1 MISPLASVDP
11 NAKIGN
17 NVTIYPFA
25 YIDADTVIGDGCVIY
40 PYVSIMAGT
49 TLGPNN
55 TVYQGTVLGAVPQDF
70 SFKGDKTRLVVGK
83 DNTIRENVVINRATF
98 EDGQTVIGNNNCL
111 MEGVH
116 VSHDVHIF
124 NNTVIGY
131 GTKIAGS
138 VEIHD
143 DAILTSNV
151 IANPGTRVG
160 RCAMVKS
167 GCRFS
172 KDVPPYIIAT
182 HNPIEYGGVNATI
195 LTNAG
200 IDPKVQAHIANAYR
214 LIFNGKTSLEDG
226 IYQVK
231 TQVVMSSEIEDIIAF
246 LETSKLGLIGKM

>member
-11 NAKIGN
+11 KAKIGN

-25 YIDADTVIGDGCVIY
+25 FIEADTEIGDGCVIY
-40 PYVSIMAGT
+40 PYVSVMAGT
-49 TLGPNN
+49 TMGPNN

-70 SFKGDKTRLVVGK
+70 RFAGAKTHLIIGK

-98 EDGQTVIGNNNCL
+98 EDGQTTIGDNNCL

-116 VSHDVHIF
+116 VSHDVHIG

-160 RCAMVKS
+160 RAAMVKS

-200 IDPKVQAHIANAYR
+200 VDPEVQHHIARAYR

-226 IYQVK
+226 IYQVE
-231 TQVVMSSEIEDIIAF
+231 TQVTRSKEIEDIIHF
-246 LETSKLGLIGKM
+246 LQTSKLGLIGKM